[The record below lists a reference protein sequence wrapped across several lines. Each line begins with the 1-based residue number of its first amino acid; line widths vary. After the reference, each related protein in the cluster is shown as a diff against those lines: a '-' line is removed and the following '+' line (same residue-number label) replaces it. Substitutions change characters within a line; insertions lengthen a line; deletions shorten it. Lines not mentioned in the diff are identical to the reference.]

1 MSEDFPSLAQRFFA
15 TAYRQIVENGGVV
28 FAARGAEIRALLLRE
43 LPKGDPRKTLKA
55 FYELAGG
62 QPFRWP
68 LHERCVQLCK
78 AHQVY
83 PHAYYYLTRAPK
95 APATVEEALSML
107 TVPQLKAVLKTQGL
121 PTDGKREVLAQ
132 RVVAHCSLGQ
142 LQPEF
147 MPALATARAK
157 WQTSAVKMQY
167 DLLERM
173 VTFRA
178 YFLQRME
185 QIVELQRSPFKRVPY
200 LGERDEADEILARL
214 LDGDGYKGV
223 IKNGCVEKLLPLFPG
238 DSAVILTERVRR
250 GK

>member
-1 MSEDFPSLAQRFFA
+1 MSEDFPSLEQRFFA
-15 TAYRQIVENGGVV
+15 TAYRQVVENGGVV
-28 FAARGAEIRALLLRE
+28 FAARSAEIRALLLRE

-78 AHQVY
+78 THQVY

-95 APATVEEALSML
+95 APATVEEALPML
-107 TVPQLKAVLKTQGL
+107 TVPQLKAVLKTQRL
-121 PTDGKREVLAQ
+121 PTDGKREALTQ
-132 RVVAHCSLGQ
+132 RVFAHCSLEQ

-147 MPALATARAK
+147 MPALAAARAK
-157 WQTSAVKMQY
+157 WQMTMLKEQY
-167 DLLERM
+167 DLLVR
-173 VTFRA
+173 TIDFRA
-178 YFLQRME
+178 FFLYRLE
-185 QIVELQRSPFKRVPY
+185 QITELQRSPFKRVPY
-200 LGERDEADEILARL
+200 LGERDEADEMLARL

-223 IKNGCVEKLLPLFPG
+223 VKNGRVEKLLPLFPG
-238 DSAVILTERVRR
+238 GSAVILTERVRR